1 MRNPY
6 EVLGVSPGATDE
18 EIKRAY
24 RKLSRMYHPDANV
37 NSPNAAAAEEKF
49 KEVQQAYNQIMHE
62 KQQGYSGGYQNGSYQ
77 RQGDANVNSPN
88 AAAAEEK
95 FKEVQQAYNQI
106 MHEKQQGY
114 SGGYQNGSYQR
125 QGYGGYG
132 QQQGYG
138 GYGQN
143 QQGPFGQGGYQQ
155 ESYGQNY
162 GGQESAQ
169 MQAAANY
176 INNGYFRE
184 ALHVLN
190 KQGPFG
196 QGGYQQESYGQNYGG
211 QESAQMQAAA
221 NYINNGY
228 FREALHVLNNIQER
242 NARWYFYS
250 AVANQGAGN
259 NVIAMEYAR
268 KAVEMEPSNME
279 YRQFLQNLEYGG
291 TWYQN
296 MGQAY
301 ERPFA
306 NTAGMCLTFCCLS
319 MFCSSCCLRPC

>member
-77 RQGDANVNSPN
+77 RQG
-88 AAAAEEK
+88 
-95 FKEVQQAYNQI
+95 
-106 MHEKQQGY
+106 Y
-114 SGGYQNGSYQR
+114 S
-125 QGYGGYG
+125 GYG

-155 ESYGQNY
+155 G
-162 GGQESAQ
+162 
-169 MQAAANY
+169 
-176 INNGYFRE
+176 
-184 ALHVLN
+184 
-190 KQGPFG
+190 
-196 QGGYQQESYGQNYGG
+196 SYGQNYGG

-242 NARWYFYS
+242 NA
-250 AVANQGAGN
+250 
-259 NVIAMEYAR
+259 
-268 KAVEMEPSNME
+268 
-279 YRQFLQNLEYGG
+279 
-291 TWYQN
+291 
-296 MGQAY
+296 
-301 ERPFA
+301 
-306 NTAGMCLTFCCLS
+306 
-319 MFCSSCCLRPC
+319 